1 MSVMDDSLAELPPDQ
16 KAAFLRVREIVADLV
31 PDAEQGTSYG
41 MSAFLYAGRP
51 LLEFR
56 AARR

>member
-41 MSAFLYAGRP
+41 MSALLYAGRP
-51 LLEFR
+51 
-56 AARR
+56 